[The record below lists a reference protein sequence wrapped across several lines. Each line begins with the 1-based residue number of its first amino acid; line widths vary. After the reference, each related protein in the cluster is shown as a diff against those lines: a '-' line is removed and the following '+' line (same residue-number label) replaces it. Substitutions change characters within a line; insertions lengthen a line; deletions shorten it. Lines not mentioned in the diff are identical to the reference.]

1 MKEIALHL
9 LDIVQNSVRAG
20 ASHVDISFILG
31 EDRVLAMTVKDDGC
45 GMSPE
50 LLERVRSPFTTTRTT
65 RKVGLGIPL
74 LQQNAMLTG
83 GEVTLESEVG
93 RGTVITATFH
103 TDSIDCLPL
112 GDLASTMASIV
123 MGSPDRPEFS
133 LTCKSPSGEMSFS
146 TEEIRAVLGQEVS
159 LAEPRQHPR
168 KIAPQ
173 LQTVPAEGQA
183 LRLLPEFQARLRA
196 PRLEA
201 LHLVFAAHS
210 STLIS
215 FTRSCIHMP
224 LRTSRIPTTALIVSR
239 PFTVK

>member
-1 MKEIALHL
+1 MKLCLLRRGGRFGIQRLPRHLKECFRAVSLHKLHPGGILLKFRDLRRAAEGIPEKRGDHRVVLIHPHEIPRGC
-9 LDIVQNSVRAG
+9 QK
-20 ASHVDISFILG
+20 
-31 EDRVLAMTVKDDGC
+31 DRVLSQPRC
-45 GMSPE
+45 GVHREGTLSKALDPGGFHEKFPLKVSP
-50 LLERVRSPFTTTRTT
+50 
-65 RKVGLGIPL
+65 
-74 LQQNAMLTG
+74 
-83 GEVTLESEVG
+83 
-93 RGTVITATFH
+93 
-103 TDSIDCLPL
+103 
-112 GDLASTMASIV
+112 
-123 MGSPDRPEFS
+123 
-133 LTCKSPSGEMSFS
+133 
-146 TEEIRAVLGQEVS
+146 
-159 LAEPRQHPR
+159 AEPRHHPR